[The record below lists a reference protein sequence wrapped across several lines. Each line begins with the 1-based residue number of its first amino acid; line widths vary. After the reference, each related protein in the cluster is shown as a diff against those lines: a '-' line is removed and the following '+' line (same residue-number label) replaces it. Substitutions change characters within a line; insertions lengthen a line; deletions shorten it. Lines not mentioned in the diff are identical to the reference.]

1 MDKIKKRNGSE
12 VGFDPN
18 KIRSALSKAY
28 IATIGSI
35 EESKLTRMLNSILA
49 RIQEDYFDQNKVLGV
64 EGVQDIVEQIIIQ
77 AGDYKV
83 GKAYIVY
90 RYEHARQRDELEIA
104 QQNETLEKISD
115 NALGIT
121 KRDGRVETFSIDKLK
136 KSLELISTG
145 INGVD
150 IDSIIRQVQIEIFD
164 GISSDILANTIVA
177 CISSMIELDIA
188 YSKLASRARAHRI
201 YKDVIGFDKI
211 DFNNLDH
218 QYRQAFIDNMKY
230 AVEIGRIDKQLLEYD
245 LEDLSKYIKPE
256 RDNLLLYL
264 GIKTIDGRNLMS
276 DPANGR
282 ILETPQAFWMRVAMG
297 LSILEPDR
305 TKASKRFYDLMSQ
318 MLYIPST
325 PTLLHSGQPKAQ
337 LSSCFLNTVE
347 DNLSHIFK
355 VYSDNAQMSKWSG
368 GIGTDWTNVR
378 ATNAMIN
385 TVGVPSQGLI
395 PFLKIAND
403 VTISINRSGKR
414 RGATAVYLETWHM
427 DIEDFLELRK
437 NTGDERRRTHDI
449 NTVNWIPDLFM
460 KRVLANEDWTLFS
473 PDEVPD
479 LHHIYGQSFE
489 QKYIEYEMMARA
501 GKIKLHKTVLAQDL
515 WRKMLAMLFE
525 TGHPWITFKDPC
537 NVRSPQDHV
546 GVVHNSNLCTEITL
560 NNSAEETAVCNLG
573 SINLPRHIRKIGDKW
588 EIDKELLAST
598 ISTAIR
604 MLDNV
609 IDISFYPVKEGDYS
623 NKKHRPIGLGIMGF
637 QDLLYYLNINFE
649 SEACVAIA
657 DQTMEFISYHAIL
670 TSSLLAK
677 ERGAYETFKGSKW
690 DKGIFPVDTLDLL
703 EKERGLK
710 IDVDRSAKLDWSSVR
725 DSVATYGMRNSNVMA
740 MAPTATISNIAGSL
754 PTIEP
759 IYKNIYVKANQAGEF
774 VVVNHY
780 LIDDLKK
787 INLWNKAMLDQIK
800 YNDGN
805 LSNIDNIPANLR
817 DKYKET
823 FQIDP
828 KWLVKI
834 AAHRGK
840 WIDQSQSFNIYYAGK
855 SGPEISDIYQYAWKM
870 GLKTTY
876 YLRTLAISQV
886 EKSTVN
892 TSDFGQTH
900 LRSGINTDITNNSSD
915 IDTMQEALINI
926 VSGVDS
932 TSNSIIATEIDE
944 VYTGVGLDVDNSKLC
959 RLDDPDCEACQ

>member
-1 MDKIKKRNGSE
+1 MEKIKKRNGLE
-12 VGFDPN
+12 VDFDSN
-18 KIRSALSKAY
+18 KIKVALNKAY
-28 IATIGSI
+28 MATMGSI
-35 EESKLTRMLNSILA
+35 DEAKLAKMLGSVLA
-49 RIQEDYFDQNKVLGV
+49 RIKEDYYDSGRPLEV

-90 RYEHARQRDELEIA
+90 RYEHARKREELEKA

-115 NALGIT
+115 NVLGVT
-121 KRDGRVETFSIDKLK
+121 KRDGKVDTFSVTKLK
-136 KSLELISTG
+136 RSLELISDG
-145 INGVD
+145 LKGVD
-150 IDSIIRQVQIEIFD
+150 IDAIIKQVQIEIFD
-164 GISSDILANTIVA
+164 GISSNDLAKTIVA
-177 CISSMIELDIA
+177 CISTMIEVDIE

-201 YKDVIGFDKI
+201 YKDVIGADKI
-211 DFNNLDH
+211 DFSILDQ
-218 QYRQAFIDNMKY
+218 QYRQAFIDNINFG
-230 AVEIGRIDKQLLEYD
+230 VEIGRIDKELLAYD
-245 LEDLSKYIKPE
+245 LEDLSTYIKPE
-256 RDNLLLYL
+256 RDHHFLYM
-264 GIKTIDGRNLMS
+264 GIKTIDGRNLIS
-276 DPANGR
+276 DPNNNR

-297 LSILEPDR
+297 LSLLEPDR
-305 TKASKRFYDLMSQ
+305 QKASKRFYDLMSQ
-318 MLYIPST
+318 MLYVPST

-347 DNLSHIFK
+347 DDLYHIFK

-385 TVGVPSQGLI
+385 AVGVPSQGLV
-395 PFLKIAND
+395 PFLKISND

-414 RGATAVYLETWHM
+414 RGAAAVYLETWHM

-449 NTVNWIPDLFM
+449 NTVNWVPDLFM

-473 PDEVPD
+473 PDEVPE
-479 LHHIYGQSFE
+479 LHHIYGQAFE
-489 QKYIEYEMMARA
+489 QKYVEYELLARA
-501 GKIKLHKTVLAQDL
+501 GKIKLHKTISASDL

-537 NVRSPQDHV
+537 NVRSPQDHA

-560 NNSAEETAVCNLG
+560 NNSADETAVCNLG
-573 SINLPRHIRKIGDKW
+573 SINLPRHLRKVGDKW
-588 EIDKELLAST
+588 EIDKDLLAST
-598 ISTAIR
+598 ISTAVR

-609 IDISFYPVKEGDYS
+609 IDISFYPVKEGENS
-623 NKKHRPIGLGIMGF
+623 NKAHRPIGLGIMGF
-637 QDLLYYLNINFE
+637 QDLLYHLNINFE
-649 SEACVAIA
+649 SEACVNIA

-677 ERGAYETFKGSKW
+677 ERGAYKSFKGSKW
-690 DKGIFPVDTLDLL
+690 DRGILPLDTLDLL

-710 IDVDRSAKLDWSSVR
+710 IDVDRSSKLDWSSVR
-725 DSVATYGMRNSNVMA
+725 DSIALNGMRNSNVMA
-740 MAPTATISNIAGSL
+740 MAPTATISNLAGVL

-774 VVVNHY
+774 VVVNSY

-800 YNDGN
+800 YHDGN
-805 LSNIDNIPANLR
+805 LSKIDNIPADLKN
-817 DKYKET
+817 KYKEV

-828 KWLVKI
+828 KWLVKV
-834 AAHRGK
+834 AAYRGK
-840 WIDQSQSFNIYYAGK
+840 WIDQSQSFNIYYAGN
-855 SGPEISDIYQYAWKM
+855 SGPEVSEIYQYAWRM

-876 YLRTLAISQV
+876 YLRTLAVSQV

-900 LRSGINTDITNNSSD
+900 TRSSINNGSSQD
-915 IDTMQEALINI
+915 NDEEKSSTIQTEEALVNI

-932 TSNSIIATEIDE
+932 SSSNDFFG
-944 VYTGVGLDVDNSKLC
+944 GVGLDLDDNIKLC